1 MLLKELNDT
10 TDVDTPDLAAKGD
23 FIPLKVEVA
32 KKSINKLVN
41 DSIGLNNLK
50 TKVENLYVDK

>member
-23 FIPLKVEVA
+23 FIPSKVEVA
-32 KKSINKLVN
+32 KKVLINWLMIQLVW
-41 DSIGLNNLK
+41 II
-50 TKVENLYVDK
+50 

>member
-10 TDVDTPDLAAKGD
+10 TDVDTPDLAAKGGD

-32 KKSINKLVN
+32 KKVLINWLMIQLVW
-41 DSIGLNNLK
+41 II
-50 TKVENLYVDK
+50 

>member
-1 MLLKELNDT
+1 MLLKELNDA

-23 FIPLKVEVA
+23 FIP